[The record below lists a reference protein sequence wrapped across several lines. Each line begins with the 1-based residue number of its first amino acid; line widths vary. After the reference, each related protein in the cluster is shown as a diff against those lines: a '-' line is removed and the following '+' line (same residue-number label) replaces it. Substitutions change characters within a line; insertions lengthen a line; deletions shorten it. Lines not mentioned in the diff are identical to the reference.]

1 MSFKN
6 KLKVPDL
13 CGAGSSFDEA
23 LGQFDTLQT
32 EALNEING
40 AIDTDPSDIIDKI
53 SAQATPLVN
62 KIGGMLPELPDIP
75 NINFQAELKG
85 LNNLVAGSE
94 QYLAKAEL
102 LKSQFGGSIDGI
114 DSLISDVANIDICS
128 LDNFSLSSDG
138 TVAKNAKDVFQAV
151 KKEGTE
157 TLATIKNF
165 NITTG

>member
-13 CGAGSSFDEA
+13 CGAGSLFDEA

-32 EALNEING
+32 QALNQIDG
-40 AIDTDPSDIIDKI
+40 AIDTEASAIIDNI
-53 SAQATPLVN
+53 STQATPLVN

-94 QYLAKAEL
+94 QYLAKAAQ
-102 LKSQFGGSIDGI
+102 LKSLFK
-114 DSLISDVANIDICS
+114 SLINFSFCS

-138 TVAKNAKDVFQAV
+138 TVAKNAKDIFQAV

>member
-13 CGAGSSFDEA
+13 CGAGSLFDEA

-32 EALNEING
+32 EALNEINS
-40 AIDTDPSDIIDKI
+40 AIDTDPSAIIDKI

-62 KIGGMLPELPDIP
+62 KIGGMLPELPDVP
-75 NINFQAELKG
+75 NINFQAELKA

-114 DSLISDVANIDICS
+114 DSLISDVANTDICS

>member
-1 MSFKN
+1 
-6 KLKVPDL
+6 
-13 CGAGSSFDEA
+13 
-23 LGQFDTLQT
+23 
-32 EALNEING
+32 
-40 AIDTDPSDIIDKI
+40 
-53 SAQATPLVN
+53 
-62 KIGGMLPELPDIP
+62 MLPEWPDIP
-75 NINFQAELKG
+75 NINFQAELKA

-102 LKSQFGGSIDGI
+102 LKSQFGGSIDDI
-114 DSLISDVANIDICS
+114 DSLISDVANTDICA

>member
-13 CGAGSSFDEA
+13 CGAGSLFDEA

-32 EALNEING
+32 QALNQIDG
-40 AIDTDPSDIIDKI
+40 AIDTEASAIIDNI
-53 SAQATPLVN
+53 STQATPLVN

-85 LNNLVAGSE
+85 LDNLVAGSE
-94 QYLAKAEL
+94 QYLAKAAQ

-128 LDNFSLSSDG
+128 FFEHFSVSR
-138 TVAKNAKDVFQAV
+138 
-151 KKEGTE
+151 
-157 TLATIKNF
+157 TL
-165 NITTG
+165 NIVVLVPLIIFLFC